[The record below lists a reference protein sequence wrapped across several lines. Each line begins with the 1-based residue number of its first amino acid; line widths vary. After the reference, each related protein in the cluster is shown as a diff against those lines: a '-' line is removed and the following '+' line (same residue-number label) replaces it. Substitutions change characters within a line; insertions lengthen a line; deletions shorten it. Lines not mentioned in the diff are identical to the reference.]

1 MPPSTRRNPPSS
13 ARPTTAVGSAGDP
26 ATAMRIVSLLPSA
39 TEIVCALGL
48 GDELVGVTHE
58 CDWPPEVIGLPV
70 MTANAL
76 DLGDASSRE
85 IHRRVG
91 DAVHGGSAIYRLDD
105 DALEAADADLILTQE
120 LCTVCA
126 VGYREVNEAVRA
138 LEMDTTVV
146 SLEPTSVEGIL
157 NTISTVG
164 AMADAED
171 AAVELV
177 ERLRAR
183 LNAIETKAGERREA
197 GFVGPRV
204 VGLEWLDPPFAVG
217 HWVPDQIRRAG
228 GWDLLGRDGEPAR
241 QTTWDA
247 VAEVDPD
254 LLLLMPCG
262 YHLGGTVDE
271 WRRTVLPPV
280 AVDIAA
286 IARGNVIALDGSS
299 YFSRPGP
306 RVIDGIEMLAEIFD
320 PEAFRDLSPAT
331 GWTPIGAPGS

>member
-1 MPPSTRRNPPSS
+1 
-13 ARPTTAVGSAGDP
+13 
-26 ATAMRIVSLLPSA
+26 MRIVSLLPSA

-58 CDWPPEVIGLPV
+58 CDWPPEVVGLPV
-70 MTANAL
+70 MTSNAL

-85 IHRRVG
+85 IHRQVG
-91 DAVHGGSAIYRLDD
+91 DAIHGGSAIYHLDD

-126 VGYREVNEAVRA
+126 VGYTEVSEAVRA
-138 LEMDTTVV
+138 LDMEATVL

-157 NTISTVG
+157 NTIATVG

-171 AAVELV
+171 EAVELV
-177 ERLRAR
+177 ERLRSR
-183 LNAIETKAGERREA
+183 LTAIQTRAQERREE

-228 GWDLLGRDGEPAR
+228 GWDLLGLDGAPAR
-241 QTTWDA
+241 ETTWDA

-262 YHLGGTVDE
+262 YHLAGTVDE
-271 WRRTVLPPV
+271 WRRTPLPPPV
-280 AVDIAA
+280 AELAA
-286 IARGNVIALDGSS
+286 VRRGNLIALDGSS

-331 GWTPIGAPGS
+331 GWTPLDARPH

>member
-1 MPPSTRRNPPSS
+1 
-13 ARPTTAVGSAGDP
+13 
-26 ATAMRIVSLLPSA
+26 MRIVSLLPSA

-58 CDWPPEVIGLPV
+58 CDWPPEVRGLPV
-70 MTANAL
+70 MTRNAL

-85 IHRRVG
+85 IHRRVE
-91 DAVHGGSAIYRLDD
+91 DAVHGGSAIYHLDE

-126 VGYREVNEAVRA
+126 VGYTEVNEAVRA
-138 LEMDTTVV
+138 LEMEATVV

-157 NTISTVG
+157 ITISTVG

-177 ERLRAR
+177 ERLRGR
-183 LNAIETKAGERREA
+183 LNAIETKAQERREA

-228 GWDLLGRDGEPAR
+228 GWDVLGQDGAPAR
-241 QTTWDA
+241 ATTWDA

-262 YHLGGTVDE
+262 FHLGETVAE
-271 WRRTVLPPV
+271 WRRTPLPEWV
-280 AVDIAA
+280 EDLGA
-286 IARGNVIALDGSS
+286 IRRGNLIALDGSS

-306 RVIDGIEMLAEIFD
+306 RVVDGIEMLAEIFD

-331 GWTPIGAPGS
+331 GWTPLGAPSR